1 MSLLERELLA
11 ISEHLYSYFAFYWVR
26 IAQSL
31 FVVVACVEHYSNT
44 TGIPSGMGPVNYIS
58 SIILNLYLFA
68 YDFVDY

>member
-1 MSLLERELLA
+1 M
-11 ISEHLYSYFAFYWVR
+11 YSYFAFYWVR

-31 FVVVACVEHYSNT
+31 FVVDACVEHYSNT
-44 TGIPSGMGPVNYIS
+44 TGIPSGVVPVSYIS